1 MVDDVLLNACSDT
14 RPLRVLFLDLNAYF
28 ASVEQQE
35 HPELRGK
42 PVAVVPVEVDTSFV
56 IAASYEAKAFGVKT
70 GTRIGDARRMCPGLI
85 CVSSGHSHYSRYH
98 DRVIAAAE
106 SVLPIHKVRSIDEME
121 CRLIGDEQHPERAR
135 ELALRIK
142 AAIAEQVG
150 ECMRCSIGIAP
161 NSFLAK
167 IGTELQKPNGLVLL
181 PSEELPGRLLSL
193 DLMDLPGINRR
204 MQARIQARGIFT
216 VEQLYN
222 ATAEQLEAAFGSV
235 IGARWWWLLRGY
247 ELTEEK
253 EVPQKSLGHSHVL
266 APELRTEDGVRQVL
280 LRLVSK
286 ATARLRAEGLWA
298 ESVGVHVHGKTSWKA
313 HTRMA
318 PGQDQHRITQ
328 TVLGLWESRSFS
340 GPLRVG
346 VTFSDLRVP
355 EAVTPSLFEDP
366 IDDGGFSRAL
376 DSINA
381 RFGKSSV
388 YLASL
393 SDARNAAPERVA
405 FAKTHLFEEGLLDH
419 AEK

>member
-1 MVDDVLLNACSDT
+1 MVDNALLTTREDA

-42 PVAVVPVEVDTSFV
+42 PVAVVPVEVDSSFV

-98 DRVIAAAE
+98 DRVVAAVE
-106 SVLPIHKVRSIDEME
+106 TVLPVHKVRSVDEME
-121 CRLIGDEQHPERAR
+121 CRLIGDEQHPEHARA
-135 ELALRIK
+135 LALRIK
-142 AAIAEQVG
+142 SAIAEQVG
-150 ECMRCSIGIAP
+150 ECMRCSVGIAP

-167 IGTELQKPNGLVLL
+167 IGTELQKPDGLVML
-181 PSEELPGRLLSL
+181 PSDTLPGRLLSL
-193 DLMDLPGINRR
+193 SLTDLPGINRR

-216 VEQLYN
+216 VEQLFH
-222 ATAEQLEAAFGSV
+222 TPPEQLSVAFGSV

-247 ELTEEK
+247 ELGDEK
-253 EVPQKSLGHSHVL
+253 SAPQKSLGHSHVL

-298 ESVGVHVHGKTSWKA
+298 ESVSVHVFGKSSWKA
-313 HTRMA
+313 HTRMP

-328 TVLGLWESRSFS
+328 TVLGLWENHRFE
-340 GPLRVG
+340 GPMRVG
-346 VTFSDLRVP
+346 VTFGDLRAP
-355 EAVTPSLFEDP
+355 EAVTPSLFEDHFEEG
-366 IDDGGFSRAL
+366 DFSRAL

-388 YLASL
+388 FLASL
-393 SDARNAAPERVA
+393 SEARNAAPERVA
-405 FAKTHLFEEGLLDH
+405 FAKTHLFQEGLHDH
-419 AEK
+419 AE